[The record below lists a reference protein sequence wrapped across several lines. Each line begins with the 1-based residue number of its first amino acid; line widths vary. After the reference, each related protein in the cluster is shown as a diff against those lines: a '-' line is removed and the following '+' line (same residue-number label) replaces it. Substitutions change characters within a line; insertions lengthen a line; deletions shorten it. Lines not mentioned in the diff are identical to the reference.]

1 VIGCEGLWGT
11 VLSLLLVYPL
21 AYLAPGN
28 DNGSFENPWD
38 ALTMIGN
45 SSQLTVITFS
55 DLTALTTWRTYIPP
69 SMLFYNPPVLLSVTY
84 FFAVPFSSS

>member
-55 DLTALTTWRTYIPP
+55 DLTVLTT
-69 SMLFYNPPVLLSVTY
+69 
-84 FFAVPFSSS
+84 

>member
-55 DLTALTTWRTYIPP
+55 DLTDLTT
-69 SMLFYNPPVLLSVTY
+69 
-84 FFAVPFSSS
+84 